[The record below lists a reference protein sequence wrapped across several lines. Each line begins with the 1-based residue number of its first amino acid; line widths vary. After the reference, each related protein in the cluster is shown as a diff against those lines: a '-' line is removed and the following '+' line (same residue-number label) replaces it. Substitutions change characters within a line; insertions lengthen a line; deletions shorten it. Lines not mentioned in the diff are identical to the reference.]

1 MEEKNQI
8 PIITLILVA
17 INALVFFY
25 IEWRGSS
32 QDIEYMMQMGAIYE
46 PFILENH
53 EYYRLVTHF
62 FLHFGS
68 EHLINN
74 MLSLLILGYSIE
86 SVLGKGRF
94 ILLYFLSGI
103 LAGVTSIVYN
113 IYVGAEYTVSCGAS
127 GAIYGLTGALLILLI
142 IGNRGR
148 RSTEVFRYL
157 LYIGISVYSGM
168 RDVSIDHA
176 AHIGGFVFGALICAI
191 MARKKKMEVSYES

>member
-8 PIITLILVA
+8 PVITLILVVL
-17 INALVFFY
+17 NVLVFGY
-25 IEWRGSS
+25 AEWFGSS
-32 QDIEYMMQMGAIYE
+32 QDAEYMIQMGAIYE
-46 PFILENH
+46 PLILENN
-53 EYYRLVTHF
+53 EYYRLITHF
-62 FLHFGS
+62 FLHFGF

-74 MLSLLILGYSIE
+74 MISLLILGYSIE

-94 ILLYFLSGI
+94 VVLYFLSGI

-113 IYVGAEYTVSCGAS
+113 IYVGNEYTVSCGAS

-142 IGNRGR
+142 LGNRGR

-157 LYIGISVYSGM
+157 LYIGISIYSGM
-168 RDVSIDHA
+168 RDASIDHA
-176 AHIGGFVFGALICAI
+176 AHIGGFVVGVVACMI